1 MESYSMAKDRE
12 LEATIV
18 RWKSGI
24 ELSLYQKMKRFKY
37 LIFKVELVSTQGK
50 NHEKQG
56 VGEGGG

>member
-1 MESYSMAKDRE
+1 MAKDRE

-37 LIFKVELVSTQGK
+37 LIFKVELVSTQEK